1 MKSARIINLKCFING
16 VKVTEKIYDYY
27 TSMSK
32 KTVTE
37 VPSEELLEISYL
49 RLILDQAENKDITE
63 EEFEERMTE
72 IEGRI

>member
-1 MKSARIINLKCFING
+1 MKSARTINLKCYING
-16 VKVTEKIYDYY
+16 VEVSEKIYDYY

-32 KTVTE
+32 KVITE

-49 RLILDQAENKDITE
+49 RLILDQAENESITK